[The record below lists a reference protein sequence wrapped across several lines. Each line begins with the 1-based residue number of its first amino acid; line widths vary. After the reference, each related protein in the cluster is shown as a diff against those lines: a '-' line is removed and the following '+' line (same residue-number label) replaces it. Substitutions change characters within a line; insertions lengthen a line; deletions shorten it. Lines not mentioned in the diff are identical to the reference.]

1 MSDGRPDTN
10 TVLVTGA
17 SGVIGS
23 RLVDRLVGDGRRLRL
38 AGRRPDRLRARWP
51 DVEAVELDVLRP
63 ETLEPALDGV
73 RVAHY
78 LVHSMEPGTGGA
90 FRERDAAGAGAFA
103 RAATTAGLDR
113 IIYLGGLGR
122 EGEELSEHL
131 ESRHET
137 GRILAEEGPSLIEL
151 RAAMVIGAN
160 SASYRMLTDLV
171 RRLPVMV
178 LPRWVSTPS
187 QPIALDDVISY
198 LSAAVDLETADRHVI
213 FEIGGPEVLTYREM
227 IEIVARE
234 RGRHPVLIA
243 VPFLTPKLSSY
254 WCAITTSV
262 PMATAQ
268 PLIAGM
274 TVPTVVLSDAARTA
288 FPGIRPMPFRDALA
302 RATAEARRHGRRSG
316 GA

>member
-1 MSDGRPDTN
+1 MSDAAADTD
-10 TVLVTGA
+10 TILVTGA

-23 RLVDRLVGDGRRLRL
+23 RLVDRLVADGRRVRV
-38 AGRRPDRLRARWP
+38 ASRRPDRLRARWP
-51 DVEAVELDVLRP
+51 DVEGVELDVLRS
-63 ETLEPALDGV
+63 ETLEPALEGV

-90 FRERDAAGAGAFA
+90 FRERDATGASAFA
-103 RAATTAGLDR
+103 RAASSAGLER
-113 IIYLGGLGR
+113 VVYLGGLGS
-122 EGEELSEHL
+122 EGDELSEHL

-137 GRILAEEGPSLIEL
+137 GRMLAEEGPPLVEL
-151 RAAMVIGAN
+151 RAAMVIGAD

-171 RRLPVMV
+171 RRLPAMV

-187 QPIALDDVISY
+187 QPIALDDVVSY
-198 LSAAVDLETADRHVI
+198 LSAAVDLQTADRHMI
-213 FEIGGPEVLTYREM
+213 FEIGGPDVLTYRDM
-227 IEIVARE
+227 IEIVARD
-234 RGRHPVLIA
+234 RGRHPVLVG

-274 TVPTVVLSDAARTA
+274 TVPTVVQSDAAKVA
-288 FPGIRPMPFRDALA
+288 FPEIRPVPFRDALA
-302 RATAEARRHGRRSG
+302 RATAESGRDRSITTI
-316 GA
+316 

>member
-1 MSDGRPDTN
+1 VSDAAATDTI
-10 TVLVTGA
+10 LVTGA

-23 RLVDRLVGDGRRLRL
+23 RLVDRLLAGGRRVRVAGRRL
-38 AGRRPDRLRARWP
+38 DRLRARWP

-90 FRERDAAGAGAFA
+90 FRERDATGASAFA
-103 RAATTAGLDR
+103 RAASSAGLDR
-113 IIYLGGLGR
+113 VVYLGGLGR
-122 EGEELSEHL
+122 EGDELSEHL
-131 ESRHET
+131 ESRQET
-137 GRILAEEGPSLIEL
+137 GRILAEDGPPLVEL
-151 RAAMVIGAN
+151 RAAMVIGAD

-171 RRLPVMV
+171 RRLPAMV

-187 QPIALDDVISY
+187 QPIALDDVVSY

-213 FEIGGPEVLTYREM
+213 FEIGGPDVLTYRDM
-227 IEIVARE
+227 IEIVARD
-234 RGRHPVLIA
+234 RGRHPVLVA

-274 TVPTVVLSDAARTA
+274 TVPTVVHSDAARAA

-302 RATAEARRHGRRSG
+302 RATAEAGRGRSG
-316 GA
+316 AT

>member
-1 MSDGRPDTN
+1 MSDAAATDTI
-10 TVLVTGA
+10 LVTGA

-23 RLVDRLVGDGRRLRL
+23 RLVDRLLAGGRRVRVAGRRL
-38 AGRRPDRLRARWP
+38 DRLRARWP
-51 DVEAVELDVLRP
+51 GVEAVELDVLRP

-78 LVHSMEPGTGGA
+78 LVHSMESGTGGA
-90 FRERDAAGAGAFA
+90 FRERDARGASAFA
-103 RAATTAGLDR
+103 RAASSAGLDR
-113 IIYLGGLGR
+113 VVYLGGLGR
-122 EGEELSEHL
+122 EGDELSEHL
-131 ESRHET
+131 ESRQET
-137 GRILAEEGPSLIEL
+137 GRILAEDGPPLVEF
-151 RAAMVIGAN
+151 RAAMVIGAD

-171 RRLPVMV
+171 RRLPAMV

-187 QPIALDDVISY
+187 QPIALDDVVSY

-213 FEIGGPEVLTYREM
+213 FEIGGPDVLTYRDM

-274 TVPTVVLSDAARTA
+274 TVPTVVHSDAARAA

-302 RATAEARRHGRRSG
+302 RATAEADRAHSG
-316 GA
+316 AA